1 MENTTRSP
9 KHEKHNTTIF
19 DTGHPVFLPIQ
30 TSNISTPF
38 LLLKIVIF
46 SLSSILPCKQQNQKI

>member
-1 MENTTRSP
+1 MENTTRSS

-46 SLSSILPCKQQNQKI
+46 SLSSILPCKQHEQK